1 MLSNPLGVSG
11 HDACTS
17 EGAVAGER
25 RVGQCY
31 NELECVASGGVAG
44 GYCRAGPGSSILVG
58 HKLHLYT
65 GCFQII
71 CKSKSMI
78 VSFNS

>member
-17 EGAVAGER
+17 EGEVEGER

-58 HKLHLYT
+58 HKLHLY
-65 GCFQII
+65 I
-71 CKSKSMI
+71 
-78 VSFNS
+78 

>member
-1 MLSNPLGVSG
+1 MFSSSPAACERRGRVLSNPLGVSG

-25 RVGQCY
+25 RVGECY

-58 HKLHLYT
+58 HKLHLY
-65 GCFQII
+65 
-71 CKSKSMI
+71 
-78 VSFNS
+78 N